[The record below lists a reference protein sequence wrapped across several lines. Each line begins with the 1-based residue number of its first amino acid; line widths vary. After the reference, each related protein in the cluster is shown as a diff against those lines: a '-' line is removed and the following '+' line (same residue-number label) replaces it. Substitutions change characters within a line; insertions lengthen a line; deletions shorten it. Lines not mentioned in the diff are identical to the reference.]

1 MHAPQCMHRVSPQ
14 EYEVLNILSSRTT
27 KGGQTEYLVRWCAAC
42 CMHACQGVHTIC
54 VHAMHM
60 HGICMAWLEVPASL
74 WAHPGRGGAP

>member
-1 MHAPQCMHRVSPQ
+1 MERIMHAPQCMHRVSPQ
-14 EYEVLNILSSRTT
+14 EYEVLNIISSRKA

-60 HGICMAWLEVPASL
+60 HGIFI
-74 WAHPGRGGAP
+74 WAHQGRGGA